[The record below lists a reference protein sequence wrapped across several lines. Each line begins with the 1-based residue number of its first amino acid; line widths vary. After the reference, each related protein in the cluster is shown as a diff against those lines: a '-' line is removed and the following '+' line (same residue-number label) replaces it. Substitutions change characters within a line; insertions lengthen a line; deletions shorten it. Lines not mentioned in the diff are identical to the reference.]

1 MHHVAL
7 TLEQVIDLDLPSSP
21 LKDTELRSD
30 RWRAAHGGRQQTEV
44 DALCALRPEI
54 LDRIV
59 EDALAPFRDA
69 TLRRRAQEA
78 RSRAEMEMNRQLRA
92 HSDYQTVCESI
103 LEAHGAVTAAIDR
116 LRQCQGEG
124 AEALSALGRTE
135 IEPIE
140 AEIEVDPPEPL
151 FDSED
156 DYTIATR
163 RLINHKKLNG
173 SEP

>member
-1 MHHVAL
+1 M
-7 TLEQVIDLDLPSSP
+7 
-21 LKDTELRSD
+21 
-30 RWRAAHGGRQQTEV
+30 GREQTEI

-59 EDALAPFRDA
+59 EAALVPFRDT

-78 RSRAEMEMNRQLRA
+78 RSRAEMEMNRRLRA
-92 HSDYQTVCESI
+92 HPDYQTVCESI
-103 LEAHGAVTAAIDR
+103 LEAHGAVIAAIDR